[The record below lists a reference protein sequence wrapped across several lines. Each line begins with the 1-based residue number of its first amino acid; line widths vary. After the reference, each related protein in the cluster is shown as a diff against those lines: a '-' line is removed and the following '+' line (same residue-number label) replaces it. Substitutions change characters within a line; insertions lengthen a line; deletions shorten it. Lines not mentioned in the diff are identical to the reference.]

1 MTLPQEP
8 APHRE
13 RLRLLIVAG
22 HDASGGAGVD
32 ADRASVRRLPIET
45 VCVVTAWTDQD
56 DREVRAIGARP
67 PHDWLREAR
76 AACAEPIAAVKIGL
90 LPGLD
95 HVHAASEFIR
105 DVSALHGAP
114 LPIVVDPVIA
124 SSSGTRFLDEA
135 AIDAFLAEIATAN
148 VILTPNL
155 IEAAELTGCSLTEIA
170 TSLPTRIRAA
180 RAILARGCAAVVIKG
195 GHSRENPVRD
205 LVATRDGRLAWL
217 RHQRVMGGK
226 IRGSGC
232 RFATRLAAEL
242 ALGRTLEA
250 SGRVAGRHVARL
262 ILAHARG

>member
-1 MTLPQEP
+1 MTLEKEP
-8 APHRE
+8 APRRE
-13 RLRLLIVAG
+13 RMRLLIVAG

-32 ADRASVRRLPIET
+32 ADRASVRRLPIEP
-45 VCVVTAWTDQD
+45 VSIVTAWTDQD
-56 DREVRAIGARP
+56 DREVRSIGARP
-67 PHDWLREAR
+67 PEDWLREAR
-76 AACAEPIAAVKIGL
+76 AACAQPIAAVKIGL
-90 LPGLD
+90 LPGRD
-95 HVHAASEFIR
+95 HVHAASELIR
-105 DVSALHGAP
+105 DVHSLHGEWV
-114 LPIVVDPVIA
+114 PIVVDPVLA

-135 AIDAFLAEIATAN
+135 ATDALLAEIASAN

-155 IEAAELTGCSLTEIA
+155 VEAAELTGASLAEIA

-180 RAILARGCAAVVIKG
+180 RVLLSHGCAAVVIKG

-205 LVATRDGRLAWL
+205 LVATRDGRLSWL
-217 RHQRVMGGK
+217 RHQRVTGGK

-262 ILAHARG
+262 ILAHARR